1 VLKSVP
7 YKYLVATAFVSGLFM
22 DLMDLTI
29 VNVALPR
36 LGRELHANAATT
48 LEWVIT
54 GYLLSL
60 AIWIPASGWIGDR
73 FGTKKTFLFALA
85 MFTGASALCGL
96 SWSIGALIAFRILQG
111 VGGGMLTP
119 VGTAMLFRAFPPA
132 ERARASTILTVPT
145 VIAPA
150 LGPILGGL
158 LVDSVTWRAI
168 FWVNLPIGIAGFIF
182 ALIFLK
188 EHTEPSA
195 GRFDALGFALSG
207 AGLALILFALSR
219 GPTDGWT
226 SPIVLA
232 SGFIGIVSFALL
244 IFVELRIS
252 DPMLDLRLFA
262 NRLFR
267 TSNLTY
273 FMSMA
278 SLLSQFLLL
287 TLYLQQLAGKSALEA
302 GLAVLPFSIGTIMSA
317 PIAGIVY
324 PKVGP
329 RRLVALGLFGSA
341 ATSAMFLG
349 VNLQTSVWVICA
361 IMLVR
366 GLAYGLVFVPLQA
379 ATYATISSRA
389 TGRASSLFNTNRQVA
404 SSIGVAIG
412 VTVLVQRTQTLV
424 PAAIRAAQPAA
435 RALAAQNA
443 VLTSF
448 HYAFATTIVMA
459 ALGVIFA
466 LMIRD
471 ADAAPTMQRETREPV
486 PAH

>member
-1 VLKSVP
+1 MLKTVP
-7 YKYLVATAFVSGLFM
+7 YKYLVAVAFVSGLFM

-36 LGRELHANAATT
+36 LGQDLHTSAATT

-85 MFTGASALCGL
+85 MFTASSALCGL
-96 SWSIGALIAFRILQG
+96 AWSMGALIAFRILQG

-132 ERARASTILTVPT
+132 ERSRASTILTIPT

-182 ALIFLK
+182 SLVFLR
-188 EHTEPSA
+188 EHTEPDA
-195 GRFDALGFALSG
+195 GRFDALGFVLSG
-207 AGLALILFALSR
+207 AGLALVLFALSR
-219 GPTDGWT
+219 GPTDGWR
-226 SPIVLA
+226 SPLVLA
-232 SGFIGIVSFALL
+232 SGIIGILSFALL
-244 IFVELRIS
+244 VFVELRNPE
-252 DPMLDLRLFA
+252 PMLDLRLFA

-302 GLAVLPFSIGTIMSA
+302 GLAVLPFSIGTIASA
-317 PIAGIVY
+317 PVAGIIY

-341 ATSAMFLG
+341 ATAAMFLG
-349 VNLQTSVWVICA
+349 VNLQTSIWVICA

-366 GLAYGLVFVPLQA
+366 GLAYGLVFVPLQT
-379 ATYATISSRA
+379 ATYATISSQA

-404 SSIGVAIG
+404 SSIGVAVA

-424 PAAIRAAQPAA
+424 PTAISAAQPAA
-435 RALAAQNA
+435 RALAAQSA

-459 ALGVIFA
+459 ALGVLFA

-471 ADAAPTMQRETREPV
+471 SDAAPTMERQAPEPLL
-486 PAH
+486 AQ